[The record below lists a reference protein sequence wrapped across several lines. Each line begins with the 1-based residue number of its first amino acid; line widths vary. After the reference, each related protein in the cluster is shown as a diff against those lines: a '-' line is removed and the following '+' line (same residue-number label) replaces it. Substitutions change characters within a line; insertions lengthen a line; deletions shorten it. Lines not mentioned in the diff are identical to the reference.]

1 MRSFVI
7 IQRDT
12 FVDKGWLPHRG
23 YSFCRSQT
31 TLPLVAAE
39 LTKAAAAMPTAL
51 IRDENTGHFQLIGLC
66 SLDEGRN
73 LFVAPDGKWLGG
85 YVPAVLRGY
94 PFGLA
99 RVENSKQVLLTID
112 EASGLVVSNSEANA
126 QPFFDE
132 QGAPADNL
140 RQILGFLTQIDAN
153 LTTTNRA
160 LLHLQEADLIVPW
173 SITVNTEGKEKN
185 INGLFRIDIDKIR
198 ALNDSKFLKI
208 REDDALFLA
217 FNQLA
222 SMSHISI
229 FETLRQIQNRI
240 EDTNNIHKKT
250 IENSFIITKSGDV
263 EFDWDSL

>member
-12 FVDKGWLPHRG
+12 FGGKGWLPHQG
-23 YSFCRSQT
+23 YGFCRSQT

-39 LTKAAAAMPTAL
+39 LTKAAATMPVAL
-51 IRDENTGHFQLIGLC
+51 IRDENTGLFQLIGLC

-99 RVENSKQVLLTID
+99 RVENSEQVLLAID
-112 EASGLVVSNSEANA
+112 EASGLVVNNSEANA

-132 QGAPADNL
+132 HGAPADTV
-140 RQILGFLTQIDAN
+140 RQILGFLTQVDAN

-160 LLHLQEADLIVPW
+160 LLDLQDAGVIVPW
-173 SITVNTEGKEKN
+173 TITLNTEGKAKN

-198 ALNDSKFLKI
+198 SLSDNDFLKL
-208 REDDALFLA
+208 RANDALSLA
-217 FNQLA
+217 FNQSTSTA
-222 SMSHISI
+222 HISI
-229 FETLRQIQNRI
+229 FETLSQIQNKM
-240 EDTNNIHKKT
+240 EETNTIHKRT
-250 IENSFIITKSGDV
+250 IENSFVVTKKDDIQ
-263 EFDWDSL
+263 FDWSNI